1 MSARRSRRSAAYAA
15 LAVAM
20 AGSLALTGCSGNAKS
35 KKSAKKSSS
44 KSSKSSS
51 KSKKKKIIG
60 GGAAAGAG
68 AAAGSRSARACGPGI
83 FRFEV
88 YSHTPNDHV
97 VIKAVNTSGT
107 RSCLVYNHPLIRFGG
122 AKDPLPLLKGSNV
135 MGGDVETVRPKGA
148 VWASIPTATAAQKGS
163 GKKTYATVEF
173 SGSDLN
179 GAPKGPPQRV
189 DFRNAPVAVGAS
201 QVTYWQS
208 TLNRAESYTK
218 PKG

>member
-1 MSARRSRRSAAYAA
+1 MTARRSRCSASYAA

-20 AGSLALTGCSGNAKS
+20 AGALALTGCSGNSKGGKS
-35 KKSAKKSSS
+35 SSKKSSS
-44 KSSKSSS
+44 KKSS
-51 KSKKKKIIG
+51 KSKTKKIIG
-60 GGAAAGAG
+60 GGTAAGAG
-68 AAAGSRSARACGPGI
+68 AAAGSRGARACGPGM
-83 FRFEV
+83 FRFEI
-88 YSHTPNDHV
+88 YSHAPNDHV
-97 VIKAVNTSGT
+97 VIKAVNTSST
-107 RSCLVYNHPLIRFGG
+107 RSCLVYNHPLVRFNG
-122 AKDPLPLLKGSNV
+122 AKDPLPLLKDSNV
-135 MGGDVETVRPKGA
+135 MGGDVETVRPKGT
-148 VWASIPTATAAQKGS
+148 VWASIPTGTAAEKGS

-179 GAPKGPPQRV
+179 GSPKGPPQRV

>member
-1 MSARRSRRSAAYAA
+1 MTARRSRHSASYAA

-20 AGSLALTGCSGNAKS
+20 AGALALTGCSGN
-35 KKSAKKSSS
+35 S

-51 KSKKKKIIG
+51 KKSSSKKSSKSKTKKIIG

-68 AAAGSRSARACGPGI
+68 AAAGSRGARACGPGM
-83 FRFEV
+83 FRFEI
-88 YSHTPNDHV
+88 YSHAPNDHV
-97 VIKAVNTSGT
+97 VIKAVNTSST
-107 RSCLVYNHPLIRFGG
+107 RSCLVYNHPLVRFNG
-122 AKDPLPLLKGSNV
+122 AKDPLPLLKDSNV
-135 MGGDVETVRPKGA
+135 MGGDVETVRPKGT
-148 VWASIPTATAAQKGS
+148 VWASIPTGTAAEKGS

-179 GAPKGPPQRV
+179 GSPKGPPQRV